1 MGYIPRTIVEPEDID
16 PKYAMWDAEN
26 IIVLSWLLNSMLP
39 EICKGLELLLTT
51 KEIWDSMNQSHSKI
65 GVAT

>member
-1 MGYIPRTIVEPEDID
+1 MLI
-16 PKYAMWDAEN
+16 EN

-39 EICKGLELLLTT
+39 EISKGLELFLTT
-51 KEIWDSMNQSHSKI
+51 KEIWDSMNQSDSKI